1 MSFILRVDGSRWRSH
16 QQSVVTAARRVTG
29 TDPVPVIKGNGY
41 GFGPAVLSEEA
52 TRLGSDTVAVGT
64 VFEIDSVASATSAD
78 IVVLEP
84 FQPLDTVAADAWW
97 EVGAK
102 LHAGRVIRTVASVD
116 ALRSLASGPGSVRV
130 ILEAHTSMHRFGF
143 SESELLQALSDPEIR
158 AAMERGRVLVEG
170 LAIHMPIAQP
180 ADDVPPPG
188 VRGSQG
194 LRASKGV
201 RTSAG
206 LRNGSAKVREVVRWA
221 GLWQNETAVWPGH
234 NAPANTVWLSHLDDG
249 ELDLVRA
256 SLDETVLRLRTG
268 TRLWLGDRG
277 ALTASGTVLAVHPL
291 VSGTHVGYRQRS
303 GPKQGTLVVVS
314 GGTAHGV
321 GLAGPS
327 PAASIRQR
335 VTTAGIGALDA
346 AGRAMS
352 PFTWQG
358 KQRWFAE
365 PPHQHVSMVWLP
377 HECVLPQVGEE
388 MVADVRFTTSRF
400 DAVLGLE

>member
-1 MSFILRVDGSRWRSH
+1 MSFVLRVDASRWRAH
-16 QQSVVTAARRVTG
+16 QQSVVDAVTRASGTA
-29 TDPVPVIKGNGY
+29 PVPVIKGNGY
-41 GFGPAVLSEEA
+41 GFGPAVLSAEA
-52 TRLGSDTVAVGT
+52 SRLDSDTVAVGT
-64 VFEIDSVASATSAD
+64 IFEVDDVAAETTGD

-84 FQPLDTVAADAWW
+84 FQPLDAVAADAWW
-97 EVGAK
+97 QLGEK

-116 ALRSLASGPGSVRV
+116 ALRALAAGPGSVRV

-143 SESELLQALSDPEIR
+143 SESELLEALADDDIR

-170 LAIHMPIAQP
+170 LAVHMPIAQP

-188 VRGSQG
+188 VRD
-194 LRASKGV
+194 
-201 RTSAG
+201 
-206 LRNGSAKVREVVRWA
+206 GSAKAREVMRWA
-221 GLWQNETAVWPGH
+221 GLWQTKTAVWPGH
-234 NAPANTVWLSHLDDG
+234 NAPANTIWVSHLDNDELAVVRSSLG
-249 ELDLVRA
+249 EA
-256 SLDETVLRLRTG
+256 VLRLRTG

-277 ALTASGTVLAVHPL
+277 ALTVAGTVLAVHPL

-314 GGTAHGV
+314 GGTSHGV

-327 PAASIRQR
+327 PAVSLRQR

-346 AGRAMS
+346 TGRAMS

-377 HECVLPQVGEE
+377 HECVLPQVGDEFN
-388 MVADVRFTTSRF
+388 ADVRFTTSRF
-400 DAVLGLE
+400 DAVLFSE